1 MANST
6 TAPVA
11 DAYLNY
17 LKGQALATAYTTF
30 PANPLV
36 TLWVGLYTTT
46 PTTNANLAGTEVS
59 GSSYV
64 RQTITCASGWSAIS
78 QNADTIHEQ
87 ISNSAVITFPVVTT
101 TPYTVVGVGIFDAV
115 TTGHS
120 MHYQAVTS
128 QAVSVGNQYQIAI
141 GALIVEV

>member
-17 LKGQALATAYTTF
+17 LKGTALATAYATF

-46 PTTNANLAGTEVS
+46 PTTNANLGGTEVS
-59 GSSYV
+59 GSSYA

-78 QNADTIHEQ
+78 QNADTIHDQ

-101 TPYTVVGVGIFDAV
+101 TPYTVVGVGLFDAV

-128 QAVSVGNQYQIAI
+128 QAVAVGNQYQIAI
-141 GALIVEV
+141 GALIVEI